1 MIKKL
6 ILTNRGAL
14 ERKYKQAGWD
24 AIRKAIARLA
34 TADVLRGITTVLDFV
49 DAPSKK
55 GVPKVTTAK
64 NDKQAKATIDALYRK
79 HGSPDYL
86 LILGAPD
93 VVPFQKLE
101 NPLAGAD
108 DPDRALPSD
117 LPYACEASFS
127 RKVTDF
133 VGPTRVV
140 GRLPNVNGS
149 KDPKEL
155 VALIDAASGFGAT
168 PGKKTFVIS
177 AAEWKGATRAN
188 VKRAFGAKQ
197 AVELCPPNGPGWKP
211 ARIRAPLH
219 FINCHGAGTD
229 PNYYGDS
236 PDFPQAHLP
245 ANLVGIVTDG
255 TIVVAECCYGGEIY
269 DPPAGIAVGIANTY
283 LSQGAVAYC
292 GSTNTAYGDA
302 TAATRCAA
310 DILCT
315 DFMAAVLKKASTG
328 RALLQARQAFVKS
341 EGADV
346 LDPVDLKTLGQFL
359 LLGDPSLR
367 PFGAGL
373 APKKAMGLSKSIV
386 EAAAPGG
393 LKKRGGG
400 GAKSKSVAR
409 ALAPSTHKARRAQL
423 KKEGASLSRTTATAQ
438 KSTGSA
444 PATVRDSLAKLMA
457 KEGLTPGRS
466 MRYQVVGPTGSPV
479 PGPKAK
485 SAGAKLRTRGGKA
498 MVRGAKSSAAAN
510 GAGGEAIHVM
520 FSRES
525 QGTVRPRPAPKGG
538 KAVRGMVAAVRDSM
552 RAARARTKPEIPNI
566 RGVVARTRDGKV
578 LSYKPVW
585 SK

>member
-6 ILTNRGAL
+6 IVTNRGAL
-14 ERKYKQAGWD
+14 QRKYKAAGWD
-24 AIRKAIARLA
+24 LIRKAIARLA

-49 DAPSKK
+49 DAPSRK
-55 GVPKVTTAK
+55 GVPKVTTAS

-86 LILGAPD
+86 MILGAPD
-93 VVPFQKLE
+93 VIPFQKLE
-101 NPLAGAD
+101 NPLARTD
-108 DPDRALPSD
+108 DPDNALPSD

-127 RKVTDF
+127 RKVSDF

-140 GRLPNVNGS
+140 GRLPNVRGNR
-149 KDPKEL
+149 DPKEL
-155 VALIDAASGFGAT
+155 VALIDAAAGFGAT
-168 PGKKTFVIS
+168 PGRKTFVIS

-188 VKRAFGAKQ
+188 VTRAFGAKQ
-197 AVELCPPNGPGWKP
+197 TVGLCPPNGPAWAP
-211 ARIRAPLH
+211 TRMRAPLH

-236 PDFPQAHLP
+236 PGFPDAHLP
-245 ANLVGIVTDG
+245 ANLMGTVTDG
-255 TIVVAECCYGGEIY
+255 TVVVAECCYGGEIY
-269 DPPAGIAVGIANTY
+269 DPPGGMPIGIANTY

-292 GSTNTAYGDA
+292 GSTNTAYGEA

-315 DFMAAVLKKASTG
+315 DFMSAVMKRASTG

-341 EGADV
+341 EGLDV
-346 LDPVDLKTLGQFL
+346 LDPFDLKTLGQFL

-373 APKKAMGLSKSIV
+373 APEKAIGLSKSIV
-386 EAAAPGG
+386 EAAALGG
-393 LKKRGGG
+393 GAKRGGG
-400 GAKSKSVAR
+400 GAKAKGMAK
-409 ALAPSTHKARRAQL
+409 ALAPSAHKARRAQL
-423 KKEGASLSRTTATAQ
+423 AREGASLSRSTATAQ

-444 PATVRDSLAKLMA
+444 PATVRDSLAKVMA

-466 MRYQVVGPTGSPV
+466 MRYTVVGPSA
-479 PGPKAK
+479 KAK
-485 SAGAKLRTRGGKA
+485 SAGAKLRTRGRKA
-498 MVRGAKSSAAAN
+498 KVRGEKS
-510 GAGGEAIHVM
+510 GAGARAAGGDAIHVM

-525 QGTVRPRPAPKGG
+525 DITARPRPLAKRG
-538 KAVRGMVAAVRDSM
+538 KAVRYSLQ
-552 RAARARTKPEIPNI
+552 AARARSRPSIKNI
-566 RGVVARTRDGKV
+566 RGVVARTRDGRV
-578 LSYKPVW
+578 LSYKTVW